1 MSENMALAEF
11 LILILVTK
19 RLLPSQRVLSDAH
32 QRPKTWFPTAQPLI
46 PKQLLAT
53 AGAFSG
59 LLLI

>member
-1 MSENMALAEF
+1 MSENMALAQF

-53 AGAFSG
+53 AGPFSG